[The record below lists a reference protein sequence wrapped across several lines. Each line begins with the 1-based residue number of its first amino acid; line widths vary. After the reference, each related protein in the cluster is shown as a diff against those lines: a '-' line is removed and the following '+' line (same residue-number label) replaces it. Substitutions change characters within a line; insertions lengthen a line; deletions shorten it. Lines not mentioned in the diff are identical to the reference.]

1 MSNKIIKYASLGAA
15 GVVGVLGVI
24 FVFIALSKT
33 SDPEGMGG
41 SLDGFFY
48 IIYLATL
55 ACMILAVGFALLKA
69 IQAPKKA
76 MGALVGIGVLIA
88 ILGISYGIA
97 DDSVKWVGK
106 TAEEINQINEQYSSG
121 SRKFSGA
128 AINATFIFLFL
139 AVASLF
145 GMEVYRAI
153 KK

>member
-1 MSNKIIKYASLGAA
+1 MNNKTIKYASLGTAGA
-15 GVVGVLGVI
+15 IGFLGVV
-24 FVFIALSKT
+24 FVFVALSKT
-33 SDPEGMGG
+33 SDSEGIGG

-48 IIYLATL
+48 IIYIGIL
-55 ACMILAVGFALLKA
+55 ACTLLALGFALLKA

-76 MGALVGIGVLIA
+76 MGAIVGLGVLVA

-106 TAEEINQINEQYSSG
+106 SVEEINQINEQYSSG

-145 GMEVYRAI
+145 GMEAYRAI

>member
-41 SLDGFFY
+41 ALDGFFY
-48 IIYLATL
+48 IIYLATIICMFL
-55 ACMILAVGFALLKA
+55 AMAFALLKV

-76 MGALVGIGVLIA
+76 LGTLLGVIILFA
-88 ILGISYGIA
+88 ILGISYGVA

-106 TAEEINQINEQYSSG
+106 TAEEIRQINEQYSSG
-121 SRKFSGA
+121 ARKFSGA
-128 AINATFIFLFL
+128 AINATFIFLIL
-139 AVASLF
+139 AIASLF
-145 GMEVYRAI
+145 GMEVFRTI